1 MNLSVDS
8 KIKTMSKNYYNQVI
22 TTLQELHK
30 SYPTYNMGRH
40 LATALDEYGDV
51 WGMTDKELSYA
62 LDKYKGEL
70 DMDVPHTDESEID
83 KIIKDG
89 MDLDNILK
97 EEEEDNGNY

>member
-22 TTLQELHK
+22 TTLQELRK